1 MARKKARLAGGGR
14 AVGRVTDDVF
24 EVGKGGKSA
33 QKVKIKV
40 DFSFR
45 LKIGKNWAKI
55 GRFLPFLYGITGE
68 KKSLLLRALVLFAE
82 ITTKYAS
89 KDV

>member
-14 AVGRVTDDVF
+14 AAGGIPDDVF

-40 DFSFR
+40 DFSFH
-45 LKIGKNWAKI
+45 LKIGKNQAKI
-55 GRFLPFLYGITGE
+55 GRFLPFLQDSTGE
-68 KKSLLLRALVLFAE
+68 KKSLLLRALVLFTE
-82 ITTKYAS
+82 ITTLYAS
-89 KDV
+89 EDV